1 MSLILPLVIHSH
13 SLLSLTPHHPPF
25 RYNDAHTQHAND
37 PLITD
42 LSDAASQIKVKAAL
56 SAKQYMGVA
65 AADAPSSNSS
75 SSSNTLTTDQIM
87 QLHPDGTGKPRS
99 RLEIYTTAFQIQ
111 DAYQDH
117 VKATYCGPGGTHK
130 RAPIK
135 KWERV
140 YQKTE
145 RAYCGKVER
154 CKDIVRSTLVF
165 PDVASVLACLRRIE
179 EDEAMT
185 ILNIKN
191 RMDPAHSDA
200 SGYRDVALLL
210 VGRDVTDN
218 LIVELQLNTQSM
230 FDAKSGGGHKRYVE
244 ARNSM
249 GD

>member
-1 MSLILPLVIHSH
+1 MSLILPLVTHSH
-13 SLLSLTPHHPPF
+13 SLLPLTPHHPPF

-42 LSDAASQIKVKAAL
+42 LSDAASQIKAKAAL

-65 AADAPSSNSS
+65 AADAPSSTS
-75 SSSNTLTTDQIM
+75 SSSNALTTDQIM

-117 VKATYCGPGGTHK
+117 VKDTYCGPAGTHK
-130 RAPIK
+130 CAPIK

-145 RAYCGKVER
+145 RAYCSKVER

-210 VGRDVTDN
+210 VGCEVTDN

-230 FDAKSGGGHKRYVE
+230 FDAKSGGGHKLYVE
-244 ARNSM
+244 ARDNM